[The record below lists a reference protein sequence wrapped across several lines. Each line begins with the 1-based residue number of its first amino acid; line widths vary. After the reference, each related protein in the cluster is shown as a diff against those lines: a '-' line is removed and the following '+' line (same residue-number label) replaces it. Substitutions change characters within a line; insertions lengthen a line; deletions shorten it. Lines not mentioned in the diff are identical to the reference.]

1 MGTVMQV
8 IGFGMCLV
16 GVGLLSWGLW
26 DLYRIAELLYK
37 TK

>member
-1 MGTVMQV
+1 M

-26 DLYRIAELLYK
+26 DLYKIAEAFYK
-37 TK
+37 SK